1 MYRTISYW
9 TAPRPEDAALP
20 SSHDGWF
27 VVEVDVPDPPVKEE
41 PTAQSAR
48 WILAQPENMASV

>member
-27 VVEVDVPDPPVKEE
+27 VVV
-41 PTAQSAR
+41 
-48 WILAQPENMASV
+48 